1 MEIHGIDIGF
11 GFTKATN
18 GNAFTIFKSILGD
31 ATDIQ
36 FRMGVGTGSPGRNLH
51 VSLNG
56 QSYFVG
62 EFAEMQSNV
71 RQFTLDQ
78 DKMVTDFVK
87 TLGLTAMGVLSDKKT
102 PTHIVSGLP
111 VGYYKAYS
119 SKISKLLSGRH
130 EITFHRPDG
139 SQEARALDI
148 TNIKVI
154 PQPLGSVFNL
164 LMDDK
169 GRIVNKDLA
178 KQKIGVV
185 DIGFRTTDFSVFDQ
199 LRYVERGSA
208 TTDTGISKCFAVIA
222 KKLRAECGV
231 NIELYRL
238 FSAMETGFIK
248 VRGKEYAIASL
259 RDQVF
264 SHTATS
270 IFNDIE
276 RLWADDWDMDTILL
290 TGGGSME
297 LARFLEPM
305 IAGNVVPVQTQI
317 DARLNNVQGYYKYG
331 RYMWSPAVQAD
342 PPADPPAEEKEK

>member
-1 MEIHGIDIGF
+1 MEIQGIDIGF
-11 GFTKATN
+11 GFTKGTN
-18 GNAFTIFKSILGD
+18 GKAFTIFKSILGE

-36 FRMGVGTGSPGRNLH
+36 FRMGIGAGSPGRNLH

-56 QSYFVG
+56 QSYFIG

-78 DKMVTDFVK
+78 EKLVTDFVK
-87 TLGLTAMGVLSDKKT
+87 TLGLTAMGVLAEDNA

-130 EITFHRPDG
+130 DITFHQPDG
-139 SQEARALDI
+139 NTESRKLDI
-148 TNIKVI
+148 SKIKMI
-154 PQPLGSVFNL
+154 PQPLGSIFNL

-169 GRIVNKDLA
+169 GRIVNKELT
-178 KQKIGVV
+178 KQKVGVV
-185 DIGFRTTDFSVFDQ
+185 DIGFRTTDFSIFDQ

-208 TTDTGISKCFAVIA
+208 TTDTGISKCFSVIA
-222 KKLRAECGV
+222 KKLRSECGV
-231 NIELYRL
+231 NVELYRL

-248 VRGKEYAIASL
+248 IRGKEYAIASL

-264 SHTATS
+264 AHTATS
-270 IFNDIE
+270 IFNDVE

-305 IAGNVVPVQTQI
+305 IVGNVIPVQTQV

-331 RYMWSPAVQAD
+331 CYTWGASASPPQQAQ
-342 PPADPPAEEKEK
+342 PEESEA